1 MNTYIG
7 FCSTSSSYL
16 DLKNRSKF
24 TIVNSENLN
33 NVSVSNGVYNN
44 KVAISKI
51 YNSFIESYKNID
63 CTLVLVHDDVLIT
76 DKNWLTKL
84 QQALEKYDVVGL
96 AGGSNPSIRQPCL
109 WHIMCSKDTHSGT
122 VGHVMDNK
130 QFKTN
135 FGKTGRVLILDGL
148 FLAFNPKKLFE
159 AGVRFDETCP
169 AKFHFYDIDFSLACN
184 KAKLKLGT
192 INIDVTHAS
201 PGLKSFTKEWNE
213 GQEWFLN
220 KFNRGEY

>member
-44 KVAISKI
+44 NVAISKI

-76 DKNWLTKL
+76 DNNWLTKL

-96 AGGSNPSIRQPCL
+96 AGGSNAAIRQPCL
-109 WHIMCSKDTHSGT
+109 WHLMCPRDTHSGT
-122 VGHVMDNK
+122 VGHTIDNK
-130 QFKTN
+130 TFKTH

-201 PGLKSFTKEWNE
+201 PGLKTFTKEWNE